1 MLESLELNC
10 FRQFESKTVNF
21 HAGNTAIRGRN
32 EGGKTTLLEAFFYAI
47 GGSRCTRNS
56 DFVTWGAKP
65 ASCKVVATL
74 RLGGAK
80 VVVTRSPK
88 GAEIYLN
95 DEPTPT
101 VTGQNEVTAFMQA
114 QFSDVPMELASR
126 MMFVEQGEIRGMLEL
141 RPGEKGGAVDTI
153 EKLAGLD
160 IIDYFITEIQATGKV
175 GDTTMLDLK
184 LASEKQELDDISAA
198 SFDEGIAK
206 LTEQVA
212 SWEHEMDGANKAV
225 NAAEAALDTLN
236 DKLVGQQGAK
246 RALEA
251 AQERLARA
259 KLQVELQQ
267 TELTAMAS
275 ALSQFPP
282 ASDLQG
288 DLDRL
293 TAELVD
299 AHSLEQRVIAFQ
311 QFKAYVEPGTVWEGT
326 LDSLNGYLADLND
339 QRDEAQRQANK
350 AEADSRVLQAQ
361 KITETVCGLCGKD
374 VSAIPEVA
382 SKNAEID
389 TKIAA
394 LQAEY
399 EAAKARWTQ
408 LSADIQVAQAVRSL
422 PAPRLNPNYVELVDS
437 HWPPVPSW
445 IGGDTPD
452 SVDLSAQREQRDAV
466 KAQLAERRAAEAKL
480 TTAQAR
486 LDAAVAQQLQAAEE
500 VIAAEGRC
508 SDLDLEGL
516 PEMVAAKRADLQ
528 ALRQHRSECASKSGE
543 CQANLTSLKASRDL
557 HTKKLARLQ
566 ESIDI
571 LQRETAD
578 YQYNNDLIA
587 ALRAARPLVAN
598 QLWSMVLKAVSTFLS
613 KMRSEASI
621 VERVEKTFT
630 VNGHPFTSLSGSA
643 MDLLGLAIRMAL
655 VKVFVPGN
663 DMLLLDEPFAACDAS
678 RTQQCLA
685 FTALAGFKQVIV
697 ITHEGDTEQ
706 VFDHLVT
713 V

>member
-47 GGSRCTRNS
+47 GGSRCTRNN

-114 QFSDVPMELASR
+114 QFSDVPMDLASR

-198 SFDEGIAK
+198 SFDEGIDK
-206 LTEQVA
+206 LTQQAA
-212 SWEHEMDGANKAV
+212 SWEKEVAAAGKAV
-225 NAAEAALDTLN
+225 AEAEAALDTIN
-236 DKLVGQQGAK
+236 DKLAGQVAAQRELAAAQQRVERAGQQHDT
-246 RALEA
+246 ALRVLQA
-251 AQERLARA
+251 ASLAVSGFA
-259 KLQVELQQ
+259 
-267 TELTAMAS
+267 
-275 ALSQFPP
+275 P

-288 DLDRL
+288 DIERL
-293 TAELVD
+293 AAELND
-299 AHSLEQRVIAFQ
+299 ASTLEQRVLAFQ
-311 QFKAYVEPGTVWEGT
+311 QFKAYAEPATVWEGT
-326 LDSLNGYLADLND
+326 LDSLNTYLVDLHD
-339 QRDEAQRQANK
+339 QRDEAQRQASK
-350 AEADSRVLQAQ
+350 ADTESRVLQAQ

-389 TKIAA
+389 TKIEA
-394 LQAEY
+394 LKAEY

-408 LSADIQVAQAVRSL
+408 LSADIQVAQGVRAL
-422 PAPRLNPNYVELVDS
+422 PAPKLNLNYVELVDS
-437 HWPPVPSW
+437 HWPPVPRW
-445 IGGDTPD
+445 VGGDTPD
-452 SVDLSAQREQRDAV
+452 SVNLSAQREQLAAV
-466 KAQLAERRAAEAKL
+466 RKQLADR
-480 TTAQAR
+480 
-486 LDAAVAQQLQAAEE
+486 QAAENKLAAAQSHLDTA
-500 VIAAEGRC
+500 IAAKLQAGEDVTAANARC
-508 SDLDLEGL
+508 AELGQAGL
-516 PEMVAAKRADLQ
+516 QEMADKQKADLQ
-528 ALRQHRSECASKSGE
+528 VQRQRRSDCAAKLGE
-543 CQANLTSLKASRDL
+543 CQANLTGLRASRDL
-557 HTKKLARLQ
+557 HAKKLARLQ
-566 ESIDI
+566 ESIEI